1 MEDKMAAGAFEG
13 ALRIMGE
20 TTHLKKKML
29 DFLRIGE
36 YNEIVK
42 IQNTATGK
50 VTSWWN
56 KFVLIL
62 KPTQQ

>member
-50 VTSWWN
+50 VTS
-56 KFVLIL
+56 
-62 KPTQQ
+62 